1 MLSFARRRLKGAGGA
16 VAFAAL
22 TAAIA
27 SLFGIINPA
36 FFRIFLDQLLTGENP
51 EWLVPF
57 LSALVSMA
65 AETAVLILGVW
76 LAMEGRF
83 TTGMLLAFQGFLG
96 AFTAPASQLIGAG
109 QTLQEMRPQMERVED
124 VMDYPSDTEAAP
136 QEAETSGK
144 LSGAL
149 GGTYTQ
155 LILNE

>member
-57 LSALVSMA
+57 LPALVSMA

-96 AFTAPASQLIGAG
+96 AFTAPPPSSSGRDKIGRAH
-109 QTLQEMRPQMERVED
+109 V
-124 VMDYPSDTEAAP
+124 
-136 QEAETSGK
+136 
-144 LSGAL
+144 
-149 GGTYTQ
+149 
-155 LILNE
+155 